1 MAFAPMGKHRVL
13 VAGATAVAAF
23 ALAAAV
29 VGRSCRWTTSAPEEV
44 AAQFVAASKAR
55 DREAV
60 FALLAPATRA
70 QLAAQ
75 AERATNLV
83 GGSRRY
89 EALDMISI
97 SETDRFAPVQ
107 VGEAIIRGGRARVPI
122 TSEAGRDELSLVK
135 LDGSWWVEVDSYGG
149 VNPQAA
155 P

>member
-29 VGRSCRWTTSAPEEV
+29 VGRSCRWNTSAPEEV

-60 FALLAPATRA
+60 FALLSPATRA
-70 QLAAQ
+70 RLAAQ

-107 VGEAIIRGGRARVPI
+107 VGDAVIRGDTARVPI

-135 LDGSWWVEVDSYGG
+135 LDGGWWVEVGSYGA
-149 VNPQAA
+149 VTPQAA

>member
-1 MAFAPMGKHRVL
+1 MSVLAFAPMGKHRVL

-29 VGRSCRWTTSAPEEV
+29 VGRSCRWNTSAPEEV
-44 AAQFVAASKAR
+44 ATQFVAASKAR

-60 FALLAPATRA
+60 FALLSPATRA
-70 QLAAQ
+70 RLAAQ

-107 VGEAIIRGGRARVPI
+107 VGDAVIRGDRRWCRSPARRA
-122 TSEAGRDELSLVK
+122 AMSLAW
-135 LDGSWWVEVDSYGG
+135 SS
-149 VNPQAA
+149 
-155 P
+155 